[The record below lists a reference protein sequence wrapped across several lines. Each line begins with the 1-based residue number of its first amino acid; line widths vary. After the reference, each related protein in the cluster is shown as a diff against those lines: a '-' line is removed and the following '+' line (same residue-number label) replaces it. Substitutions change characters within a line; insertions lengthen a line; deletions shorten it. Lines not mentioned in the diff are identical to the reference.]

1 MGAGLIAMTREC
13 QNGWAVG
20 GLSVPASGEGNVTLD
35 GVLYS
40 FWAQDDGMLAGARF
54 DAAINGDSDFIRGDL
69 DAMPT
74 LTADDEETAGSELRT
89 GLKVAGETFPLSE
102 LLGAG
107 TSTQVGD
114 NFVDKARGKLEKIR
128 DQVATLIDLFE
139 DDQTQLN
146 SLIGTSTGTGTG
158 TGKWKE
164 AQANSMFGPEGR

>member
-1 MGAGLIAMTREC
+1 M
-13 QNGWAVG
+13 
-20 GLSVPASGEGNVTLD
+20 
-35 GVLYS
+35 
-40 FWAQDDGMLAGARF
+40 
-54 DAAINGDSDFIRGDL
+54 
-69 DAMPT
+69 
-74 LTADDEETAGSELRT
+74 
-89 GLKVAGETFPLSE
+89 AGETFPLSE